1 MVRTTSGQLVEVQVS
16 ELSDALS
23 REVSALKSELM
34 SIRDEK
40 EKELRSVR
48 KSYLINRPPETVHD
62 NICAVYRTPIKVSMP
77 RQSIAPTTI
86 YAHLRNR
93 NSLYRIY

>member
-48 KSYLINRPPETVHD
+48 KSYLTRRPPETMHVY
-62 NICAVYRTPIKVSMP
+62 ICAV
-77 RQSIAPTTI
+77 
-86 YAHLRNR
+86 
-93 NSLYRIY
+93 

>member
-1 MVRTTSGQLVEVQVS
+1 MSHLPGQIMVRTTSGNLVEVQVS

-23 REVSALKSELM
+23 REVSALKAELM

-48 KSYLINRPPETVHD
+48 KYHQNQ
-62 NICAVYRTPIKVSMP
+62 K
-77 RQSIAPTTI
+77 TTTDHVFEHC
-86 YAHLRNR
+86 YCLRNSVKVVTPEHF
-93 NSLYRIY
+93 NHSD

>member
-1 MVRTTSGQLVEVQVS
+1 MVRTTTGELVEVQVS

-34 SIRDEK
+34 SIRNEK

-48 KSYLINRPPETVHD
+48 NQHFLWRIAND
-62 NICAVYRTPIKVSMP
+62 NAVQLHTERAP
-77 RQSIAPTTI
+77 QS
-86 YAHLRNR
+86 R
-93 NSLYRIY
+93 

>member
-23 REVSALKSELM
+23 REVVALKSELM
-34 SIRDEK
+34 SIREEK

-48 KSYLINRPPETVHD
+48 K
-62 NICAVYRTPIKVSMP
+62 
-77 RQSIAPTTI
+77 
-86 YAHLRNR
+86 
-93 NSLYRIY
+93 

>member
-16 ELSDALS
+16 ELSDVLS

-48 KSYLINRPPETVHD
+48 KSYYNQKTVHID
-62 NICAVYRTPIKVSMP
+62 IGAVCLTHLKVSMP
-77 RQSIAPTTI
+77 R
-86 YAHLRNR
+86 
-93 NSLYRIY
+93 